1 MYVKT
6 IITDAILM
14 KLAVFFS
21 ALLLSVSSVA
31 TANDLD
37 QLMQGIRA
45 DIQAQRLGNPPGN
58 NALEKIQAYR
68 AQAPFDFRIVPL
80 VYEWGEAYVALAEK
94 ALADGD
100 VARAQTFLDRVWP
113 VAALT
118 PGLEALQARVDVEA
132 AKAPVVA
139 KAPSGPTA
147 EERARQQRAAAEA
160 AKERARLDAERQQR
174 LAEARKQAEE
184 EQRQAEAQRRR
195 QQEEERLRR
204 IAQQEA
210 EAQRQAE
217 AARVAQ
223 QAPKAVVA
231 PVSAPTV
238 MTASSATAS
247 TIVVDWDEVRETS
260 EPIASYPISFVKV
273 NNRDRRLTDD
283 MVDICRAIIDEDASV
298 VIHTPDANDYRW
310 LTVRLT
316 LCLRRLDDS
325 FRLRHSHQ
333 ASSSGE
339 AFLTLHPSRSVSLLR
354 QIDN

>member
-21 ALLLSVSSVA
+21 ALILSVSSLAA
-31 TANDLD
+31 TNNLD
-37 QLMQGIRA
+37 QLMQDIRA

-58 NALEKIQAYR
+58 NALEKINAFR

-80 VYEWGEAYVALAEK
+80 VYEWGEAYVALADK
-94 ALADGD
+94 ALTDGD
-100 VARAQTFLDRVWP
+100 AARAQSFLDRVWP

-118 PGLEALQARVDVEA
+118 PGLESLQARVDSA
-132 AKAPVVA
+132 AATAPATVA
-139 KAPSGPTA
+139 RTPAGPTP
-147 EERARQQRAAAEA
+147 EERARQQRAVAEA
-160 AKERARLDAERQQR
+160 AQERARLDAERQKR
-174 LAEARKQAEE
+174 LAEARQQAEQ
-184 EQRQAEAQRRR
+184 EQKAADAQRRR

-217 AARVAQ
+217 AARVVQ
-223 QAPKAVVA
+223 QASRQAAAPVVA
-231 PVSAPTV
+231 VVSAPEPT
-238 MTASSATAS
+238 TA
-247 TIVVDWDEVRETS
+247 IDWDDVRETS
-260 EPIASYPISFVKV
+260 KPTATYPVSYVKL
-273 NNRDRRLTDD
+273 NNRDRALTDD
-283 MVDICRAIIDEDASV
+283 MVDVCRAIVDEDASV
-298 VIHTPDANDYRW
+298 VIHTPDTADYRW

-316 LCLRRLDDS
+316 LCLRRLDSS

-333 ASSSGE
+333 ASSGGE
-339 AFLTLHPSRSVSLLR
+339 AFLTLHPTRSVSLLR

>member
-21 ALLLSVSSVA
+21 ALLLSVSSLA

-58 NALEKIQAYR
+58 NALEKIQAFR

-94 ALADGD
+94 ALNDGD
-100 VARAQTFLDRVWP
+100 AARAQTFLDRVWP

-118 PGLEALQARVDVEA
+118 PGLESLQARVDEAA
-132 AKAPVVA
+132 AKAPVAAVRT
-139 KAPSGPTA
+139 PSGPTP

-160 AKERARLDAERQQR
+160 AQERARLDAERQQR
-174 LAEARKQAEE
+174 QAEARKQAEE

-210 EAQRQAE
+210 EAQRQAD
-217 AARVAQ
+217 AARAAQ
-223 QAPKAVVA
+223 QTAPAAAPVAAVVTTA
-231 PVSAPTV
+231 ASA
-238 MTASSATAS
+238 SAS
-247 TIVVDWDEVRETS
+247 TLVVDWDEVRETS
-260 EPIASYPISFVKV
+260 EPIATYPISYVKL
-273 NNRDRRLTDD
+273 NNRDRALTDD
-283 MVDICRAIIDEDASV
+283 MGDICRAIVDEDASV
-298 VIHTPDANDYRW
+298 VIHTPDTADYRW

-316 LCLRRLDDS
+316 LCLRRLDSS

-333 ASSSGE
+333 VSNSGE
-339 AFLTLHPSRSVSLLR
+339 AFLTLHPTRSVSLLR
-354 QIDN
+354 QVDN

>member
-1 MYVKT
+1 
-6 IITDAILM
+6 M

-184 EQRQAEAQRRR
+184 EQRQTEAQRRR

-223 QAPKAVVA
+223 QASQQAPKAVVA
-231 PVSAPTV
+231 PVSASNV
-238 MTASSATAS
+238 VTASSATAS

-260 EPIASYPISFVKV
+260 EPIASYPISFVKL
-273 NNRDRRLTDD
+273 NNRDRGLTDD
-283 MVDICRAIIDEDASV
+283 MINICRAIIDEDASV

-333 ASSSGE
+333 ASNSGE
-339 AFLTLHPSRSVSLLR
+339 AFLTLHPARSVSLLR